1 MYTLSNPRRL
11 AMIAA
16 VLAGSLVGTWAAAAP
31 MAPIA
36 YEASS
41 TRPCAST
48 ICTNRLWLRAPVL
61 RRHVG

>member
-1 MYTLSNPRRL
+1 MYTFCNPRRL

-16 VLAGSLVGTWAAAAP
+16 VLAGSLAGTWAAAAP

-36 YEASS
+36 HETSS
-41 TRPCAST
+41 ARQCTSS

-61 RRHVG
+61 RKHIG

>member
-1 MYTLSNPRRL
+1 MHTLRNPRRL

-31 MAPIA
+31 AAPIA
-36 YEASS
+36 HEAYSARQCTS
-41 TRPCAST
+41 V

-61 RRHVG
+61 RRHIG